1 MKKLKLIKNVKA
13 LSRLSIII
21 LLIASL
27 IVGALLS
34 YLWVMGYYLTLGI
47 KIPENTTLSISEV
60 SFSNQNTFYFNV
72 TFFNPSY
79 SFSAVSIARIAVKTQ
94 DDKLININTTFPGL
108 PYTVPEAQDAPF
120 QCEWAWAAYKG
131 QNIEVMAFVDSGS
144 GPTYKTKTPL
154 VDLRITEARFNSSI
168 SVSYFNLT
176 VLNFQ
181 DSVTYVN
188 ISEIVPSGESALTQI
203 FPSLPFGL
211 EQNKNQTF
219 KCTWD
224 WTNYLNK
231 SITITVRTVQGYTA
245 DYTVYIQPLI
255 VEITNVTF
263 SEPDITHFNVTARN
277 RKESSNFVNI
287 TKVAVTL
294 ENGTVKEINGTE
306 ITPGLPYKLDP
317 NSTIT
322 FKCPWDWTRYRG
334 KNAIVSIFTVQNY
347 TVRYSKAT
355 PSPIEI
361 TNAIFD
367 AANTNSFNVT
377 VRNSALYYT
386 SVNITSITLTFEN
399 GTVKNI
405 NGTTVSPQLP
415 YNLTQGSSVTLRG
428 LWNWTGYQGRNV
440 TITVGTA
447 ENYIAQLVKVTQKR
461 VILTITSI
469 SFDSISTGTFNV
481 IVRNSALSLESASI
495 TKVTVTFENGT
506 VIEVPSVAPSLPYL
520 LNSGLTATFT
530 CQWDWSNYR
539 GKNITITVYAAKGYV
554 TSSLYTTPPLQ

>member
-47 KIPENTTLSISEV
+47 KVPENTTLSM
-60 SFSNQNTFYFNV
+60 SNVVFTPQNTSYFNV

-79 SFSAVSIARIAVKTQ
+79 SPSAANLARIVVRTE
-94 DDKLININTTFPGL
+94 DDKTHFVDETSPEL
-108 PYTVPEAQDAPF
+108 PYVIPRAQNITF
-120 QCEWAWAAYKG
+120 QCMWDWANRTDQYLG
-131 QNIEVMAFVDSGS
+131 IMAFISDGS
-144 GPTYKTKTPL
+144 GPTREVKIPFVGLK
-154 VDLRITEARFNSSI
+154 ITEARFNSSI

-176 VLNFQ
+176 VQNSQ
-181 DSVTYVN
+181 DSTTYIN
-188 ISEIVPSGESALTQI
+188 ISQIV
-203 FPSLPFGL
+203 LPTGTLSPNQTTPNLPQRL
-211 EQNKNQTF
+211 EKNQTQDF
-219 KCTWD
+219 KINWD

-263 SEPDITHFNVTARN
+263 SEPDTTHFNVTARN

-334 KNAIVSIFTVQNY
+334 KNTIVSIFTVQNY

-386 SVNITSITLTFEN
+386 SVNITNIALTFEN
-399 GTVKNI
+399 RTVKEI

-415 YNLTQGSSVTLRG
+415 FPLNQGLNKTFSCP
-428 LWNWTGYQGRNV
+428 WNWTGYQGRNV
-440 TITVGTA
+440 KITVRTA
-447 ENYIAQLVKVTQKR
+447 ENGVAQFFKGTPITIAN
-461 VILTITSI
+461 IA
-469 SFDSISTGTFNV
+469 FDSINTSVFEVT
-481 IVRNSALSLESASI
+481 VRNSALSLEDANI
-495 TKVTVTFENGT
+495 TRVTVTFENGT
-506 VIEVPSVAPSLPYL
+506 VRQVSNMTPSLPYL
-520 LNSGLTATFT
+520 LSPDSTVTFT

-554 TSSLYTTPPLQ
+554 ASSLYTTPPLQ